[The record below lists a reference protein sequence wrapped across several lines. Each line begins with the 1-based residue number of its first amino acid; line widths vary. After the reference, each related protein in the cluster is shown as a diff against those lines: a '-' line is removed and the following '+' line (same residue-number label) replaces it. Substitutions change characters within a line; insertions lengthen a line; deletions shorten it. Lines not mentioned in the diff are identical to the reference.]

1 MSDESYRL
9 WSDRHNRANTDFEH
23 LAWQQEKELRSLRS
37 LRSQLDVDAERI
49 EGVAEMRKQIQELSG
64 ALERCKVAALRHV
77 DDQDYATKI
86 LNLKE
91 PSAIADFVVE
101 FMDM

>member
-23 LAWQQEKELRSLRS
+23 LAWQQEKELRK
-37 LRSQLDVDAERI
+37 LRSQVVADAERI

-64 ALERCKVAALRHV
+64 ALERCKVSALRHV
-77 DDQDYATKI
+77 DDQDYATKM
-86 LNLKE
+86 LNLEE